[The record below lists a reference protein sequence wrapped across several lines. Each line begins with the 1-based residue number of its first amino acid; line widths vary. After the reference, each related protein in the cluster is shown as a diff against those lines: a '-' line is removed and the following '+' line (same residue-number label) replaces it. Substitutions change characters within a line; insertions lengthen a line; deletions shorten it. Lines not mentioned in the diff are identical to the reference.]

1 MVPSSHAAHR
11 VLQCWQEDQSQWAK
25 ETLQA
30 ETTSVFGTP
39 VFFEYPVKLV
49 SISWMATS
57 WQTKRTNVKQTIISA
72 HIPDFLCIVN
82 NSSVTGGETVHL
94 YKVIPYSMGWTVLHI
109 AFELVILCKQKLR
122 LFPPYL
128 SLSHAQITFTASP
141 PPMLESEES
150 TGTHH
155 LLMAWEESL
164 LHERELLGTQRV
176 EDFNELRKLGRD
188 RGGQK

>member
-57 WQTKRTNVKQTIISA
+57 
-72 HIPDFLCIVN
+72 
-82 NSSVTGGETVHL
+82 
-94 YKVIPYSMGWTVLHI
+94 
-109 AFELVILCKQKLR
+109 
-122 LFPPYL
+122 
-128 SLSHAQITFTASP
+128 
-141 PPMLESEES
+141 
-150 TGTHH
+150 
-155 LLMAWEESL
+155 
-164 LHERELLGTQRV
+164 
-176 EDFNELRKLGRD
+176 
-188 RGGQK
+188 